1 MRSLCRCIAA
11 TVCKGNHMVYKRAFR
26 RWDALPVYYGMEGFS
41 SLLFQLAVTT
51 YVLYYA
57 SAVGLDALQIVLV
70 GTVFESAI
78 FLFEIP
84 TGVVADVYSRR
95 LSIILGIGIIGISW
109 VMEGAFPVFSLL
121 LLAEIISG
129 IGFTFTS
136 GAIEAWITDEIG
148 VERSGKVFVRA
159 AQIKTITGMIGIMS
173 GALLASL
180 QLNLPFLLAGTLLI
194 VLALVLAFVMP
205 EQGFHT
211 TAQRS
216 TWRSLFATFRA
227 GLRLVRG
234 RRILLLILAVAFIY
248 AFHSEGFDHL
258 WQKHLLDNFT
268 LPALGTLNPIVWF
281 GVIGLGSS
289 LLSIALNEIVRRRVN
304 LNDAAKTA
312 RALMLIYGVVSVG
325 ILVFSISGDFKT
337 AIAAYWLV
345 SALRNSAEPVGKAWL
360 NQQIEPGIRATL
372 FSMQGQVSALGE
384 IVGGPPVGAIGKLFS
399 VRAAL
404 AASGLILA
412 LTLPFFAAAFVVL
425 AAQTVRKGRR

>member
-1 MRSLCRCIAA
+1 MADQKAS
-11 TVCKGNHMVYKRAFR
+11 R
-26 RWDALPVYYGMEGFS
+26 RWEALPVYYGLEGAS
-41 SLLFQLAVTT
+41 ALLFQLAVTT

-84 TGVVADVYSRR
+84 TGVVADLYSRR
-95 LSIILGIGIIGISW
+95 LSIILGIGLIGISW
-109 VMEGAFPVFSLL
+109 VMEGAFPLFGLL

-129 IGFTFTS
+129 IGVTFTS

-148 VERSGKVFVRA
+148 VERSGKAFVRA
-159 AQIKTITGMIGIMS
+159 AQIKTITGMIGILC

-180 QLNLPFLLAGTLLI
+180 QLNLPFLVAGALLM
-194 VLALVLAFVMP
+194 VLALLLAFVMP
-205 EQGFHT
+205 ERGFHPT
-211 TAQRS
+211 TQAERN
-216 TWRSLFATFRA
+216 TWRSLFTTFRA

-234 RRILLLILAVAFIY
+234 RRILILILTIAFIY

-268 LPALGTLNPIVWF
+268 LPPRGTLNPIVWF

-289 LLSIALNEIVRRRVN
+289 LLSIALHEIVRRRVN

-312 RALMLIYGVVSVG
+312 RTLMLVYGLAAGG
-325 ILVFSISGDFKT
+325 ILVFSASSDFNV
-337 AIAAYWLV
+337 AVAAYWLV
-345 SALRNSAEPVGKAWL
+345 SALRSTAEPVGKAWL
-360 NQQIEPGIRATL
+360 NQQVEPSIRATM
-372 FSMQGQVSALGE
+372 FSMQGQVGALGE
-384 IVGGPPVGAIGKLFS
+384 IVGGPPVGAIGSLFS

-412 LTLPFFAAAFVVL
+412 LTLPFFAAALRQGKDSIPVARSL
-425 AAQTVRKGRR
+425 GEGAE